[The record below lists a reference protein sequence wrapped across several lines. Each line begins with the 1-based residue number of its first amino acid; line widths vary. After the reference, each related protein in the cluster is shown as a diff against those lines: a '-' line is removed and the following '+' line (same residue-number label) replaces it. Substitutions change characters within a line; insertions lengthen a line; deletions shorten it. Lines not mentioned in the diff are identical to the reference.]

1 MKMALVSPPAE
12 LGSTRGFLPSL
23 FAELE
28 PGCQCLVRVRCGDLG
43 CFGCKDDLVV
53 RLRSEARV
61 DGVQVQ

>member
-1 MKMALVSPPAE
+1 MKKALVSLPAE

-23 FAELE
+23 FAVE
-28 PGCQCLVRVRCGDLG
+28 PGSQYLVRVRCGDPG
-43 CFGCKDDLVV
+43 CFGCKDDLAL